1 MHGGVLLPRLQPFR
15 ILRARS
21 GALLLARA
29 IGFQATAV
37 ERHTVGLQ
45 AFRSAPSP
53 TSSTPTPL
61 PSQPASTAKTHP
73 GRRRGRLVALKGRPS
88 LGRPLLR
95 ALATAG
101 GCCHI
106 CARTVRVNRETSH
119 ICAGTA
125 RRRRRLVAAIVAAS
139 SGPVP
144 CRKARIADSAA
155 PLRCAVQRFVCA
167 ATPSAALIGR
177 VDPVP
182 SFHQGR
188 SRRRPR
194 PAETRRK

>member
-1 MHGGVLLPRLQPFR
+1 MLGTRPAAAAVTLRAKAVPTTSTLQRRRRRRRRQPESAPWRDARTRRGGRATHCGFVALRCAPRCGCSPHGSAGHCHGGVLLPRLEPLR

-61 PSQPASTAKTHP
+61 PTRPASTAKTHP
-73 GRRRGRLVALKGRPS
+73 GRCRGRLVALKGRPP

-95 ALATAG
+95 ALATTG
-101 GCCHI
+101 GCC
-106 CARTVRVNRETSH
+106 
-119 ICAGTA
+119 
-125 RRRRRLVAAIVAAS
+125 
-139 SGPVP
+139 
-144 CRKARIADSAA
+144 
-155 PLRCAVQRFVCA
+155 PLLRQDRACK
-167 ATPSAALIGR
+167 S
-177 VDPVP
+177 
-182 SFHQGR
+182 
-188 SRRRPR
+188 
-194 PAETRRK
+194 